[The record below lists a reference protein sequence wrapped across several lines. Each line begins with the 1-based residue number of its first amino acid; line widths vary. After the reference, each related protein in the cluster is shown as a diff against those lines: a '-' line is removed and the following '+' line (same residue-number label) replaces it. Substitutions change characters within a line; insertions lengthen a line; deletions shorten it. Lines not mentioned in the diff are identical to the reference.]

1 MKGSET
7 DLLNSGKRDKVEI
20 MAAIIS
26 LTGEFSTKTSIM
38 NRVNL
43 SHKQLTRYLKIM
55 AAKQLIKTSKV
66 KGKTL
71 YQQTEKGRKFFNIYC
86 EMLKILYG
94 DNLLKVHNNLVVE
107 CLEQNHEYH

>member
-26 LTGEFSTKTSIM
+26 LTEEISTKTSIM

-55 AAKQLIKTSKV
+55 AAKQLIKTSKI

-94 DNLLKVHNNLVVE
+94 NDLLKVHNNLVVE
-107 CLEQNHEYH
+107 CLEQNHETH